1 MTTKW
6 WGWGE
11 EQRTFPL
18 PHAEQ
23 FWARVSSWLGE
34 LGVSQRIESL
44 AEVALPPSH
53 LEAKALDS
61 LRAAS
66 GAASFTT
73 DSVDR
78 AVHSL
83 GKSYCDLVR
92 IRRGE
97 ITHATDAVIYPET
110 EEQVTTLLNAAAERE
125 VAVIPFGGGTSVLG
139 GVEPLGAK
147 PTVTLDL
154 QRMNRMLR
162 LDPLAATAT
171 IEAGV
176 LGPSLEQQLNAKG
189 FTLGHFPQSFEYSSL
204 GGWIATRSAGQNSTL
219 YGKIEHRVESLRM
232 AFPSGTIATPA
243 VPAAAAGPDHNQM
256 IAGSEGILGV
266 ITQATVRLA
275 SLPKRC
281 DYRGYVFP
289 AFEPGVEASRE
300 LMQSGLTPAVLRL
313 SDEPETEVTLAMRA
327 PPHGLMAAAEG
338 LYLTLR
344 KIRLEGA
351 ALMIVGFDGDEDQV
365 RSDWRRAH
373 RILRRHEGSSLGH
386 RPGQAWEHSR
396 FAAPYLRDLLLDHA
410 IMVDTLETATTWD
423 RYLPLYRSVRDAMAK
438 AMGGR
443 GLVMAHL
450 SHAYSDGASLYY
462 TFLARQTEGRE
473 LEQWQQVKVAATDAI
488 IAAGGALSHHHG
500 IGSDHRPWMSRYL
513 GAAGVRTLAA
523 LKQTFDPNGIMNPGK
538 LTPTSEDGSD
548 VSDV

>member
-1 MTTKW
+1 MATKW

-18 PHAEQ
+18 PHAKH
-23 FWARVSSWLGE
+23 FWAQVSSWLGE

-44 AEVALPPSH
+44 TEVTLPPSR
-53 LEAKALDS
+53 LEAKALDA

-73 DSVDR
+73 DSADR

-110 EEQVTTLLNAAAERE
+110 EEQVAALLNAAADWE

-139 GVEPLGAK
+139 GVEPLGTK

-154 QRMNRMLR
+154 QRMNHMLR

-176 LGPSLEQQLNAKG
+176 LGPSLEQQLNAQG
-189 FTLGHFPQSFEYSSL
+189 FTLGHFPQSFEHSSL

-232 AFPSGTIATPA
+232 AFPGGAIATPA
-243 VPAAAAGPDHNQM
+243 VPAAAAGPDLNQM

-275 SLPKRC
+275 PLPKRC

-289 AFEPGVEASRE
+289 AFEAGVEASRE
-300 LMQSGLTPAVLRL
+300 LMQAGLTPAVLRL
-313 SDEPETEVTLAMRA
+313 SDEPETDVTLAMRA
-327 PPHGLMAAAEG
+327 PSHRLMAAAEG

-344 KIRLEGA
+344 RIRLKGA

-386 RPGQAWEHSR
+386 RPGQAWEDSR

-438 AMGGR
+438 AMDDR

-450 SHAYSDGASLYY
+450 SHAYSDGASIYY
-462 TFLARQTEGRE
+462 TFLARQAEGRE

-513 GAAGVRTLAA
+513 GTAGVRTLAA

>member
-1 MTTKW
+1 MATKW

-23 FWARVSSWLGE
+23 FWAHVSSWLGE
-34 LGVSQRIESL
+34 LGVGRRIESL
-44 AEVALPPSH
+44 AEVALPPSR
-53 LEAKALDS
+53 LESKALDA
-61 LRAAS
+61 LRAAA
-66 GAASFTT
+66 GADSLTT

-78 AVHSL
+78 AIHSL
-83 GKSYCDLVR
+83 GKGYCDIVR

-97 ITHATDAVIYPET
+97 IPHATDAVIFPET
-110 EEQVTTLLNAAAERE
+110 EEQVAALLNAAAERGI
-125 VAVIPFGGGTSVLG
+125 AVIPFGGGTSVVG

-154 QRMNRMLR
+154 RRMNRMLR

-171 IEAGV
+171 LEAGV
-176 LGPSLEQQLNAKG
+176 LGPSLEEQLNAKG

-232 AFPSGTIATPA
+232 AFPGGTIATPT
-243 VPAAAAGPDHNQM
+243 VPAAAAGPDLNQM
-256 IAGSEGILGV
+256 IAGSEGVLGV

-275 SLPKRC
+275 PLPKRR

-289 AFEPGVEASRE
+289 AFQAGVEASRE

-313 SDEPETEVTLAMRA
+313 SDETETEVSLAMRA
-327 PPHGLMAAAEG
+327 PPPRLMAAAEG
-338 LYLTLR
+338 LYLALR
-344 KIRLEGA
+344 RINLEGA
-351 ALMIVGFDGDEDQV
+351 ALLIVGFDGEDDQV
-365 RSDWRRAH
+365 RSDWHRAQ
-373 RILRRHEGSSLGH
+373 RILRRHQGSSLGH
-386 RPGQAWEHSR
+386 RPGQAWQRSR
-396 FAAPYLRDLLLDHA
+396 FELPYLRDLLLDHA
-410 IMVDTLETATTWD
+410 IMIDTVETAVTWD
-423 RYLPLYRSVRDAMAK
+423 RYLPLYHSVRDALAK
-438 AMGGR
+438 AMDGR

-450 SHAYSDGASLYY
+450 SHAYSDGASIYY
-462 TFLARQTEGRE
+462 TLLARQAEGRE
-473 LEQWQQVKVAATDAI
+473 LEQWQQVKLAVTDAI

-523 LKQTFDPNGIMNPGK
+523 LKQTFDPQGIMNPGK
-538 LTPTSEDGSD
+538 LTPASEDSSD
-548 VSDV
+548 V

>member
-1 MTTKW
+1 MATKW

-23 FWARVSSWLGE
+23 FWAHVSSWLGE

-44 AEVALPPSH
+44 AEVALPPSR
-53 LEAKALDS
+53 LEAKALDA

-110 EEQVTTLLNAAAERE
+110 EEQVATLLNAAAERE

-139 GVEPLGAK
+139 GVEPIGAK

-154 QRMNRMLR
+154 QQMNRMLR

-232 AFPSGTIATPA
+232 AFPGGAIATPA
-243 VPAAAAGPDHNQM
+243 VPAAAAGPDLNQM

-275 SLPKRC
+275 PLPKRC

-344 KIRLEGA
+344 RIRLEGA

-386 RPGQAWEHSR
+386 RPGQTWEHSR
-396 FAAPYLRDLLLDHA
+396 FAAPYLRDLLLDHT

-423 RYLPLYRSVRDAMAK
+423 RYLPLYRSARDAMAK
-438 AMGGR
+438 AMDGR

-462 TFLARQTEGRE
+462 TFLARQADGHE
-473 LEQWQQVKVAATDAI
+473 LEQWQRVKVAATDAI

-513 GAAGVRTLAA
+513 GTAGVRTLAA

-548 VSDV
+548 VIDV

>member
-1 MTTKW
+1 MATKW

-18 PHAEQ
+18 PHGEQ
-23 FWARVSSWLGE
+23 FWAHVSSWLGE
-34 LGVSQRIESL
+34 LGVGQRIESL
-44 AEVALPPSH
+44 AEVALPPSR
-53 LEAKALDS
+53 LESKALDA

-66 GAASFTT
+66 GADSLST

-97 ITHATDAVIYPET
+97 IPHATDAVVYPET
-110 EEQVTTLLNAAAERE
+110 EEQVAALLNAAAERGI
-125 VAVIPFGGGTSVLG
+125 AVIPFGGGTSVLG
-139 GVEPLGAK
+139 GVEPLGSK

-154 QRMNRMLR
+154 QRMNRLLQ

-171 IEAGV
+171 LEAGV
-176 LGPSLEQQLNAKG
+176 LGPSLEQQLNANG

-232 AFPSGTIATPA
+232 AFPGGTIATPA
-243 VPAAAAGPDHNQM
+243 VPAAAAGPDLNQM
-256 IAGSEGILGV
+256 IAGSEGVLGV

-275 SLPKRC
+275 PLPKRC

-289 AFEPGVEASRE
+289 SFQAGVEASRE
-300 LMQSGLTPAVLRL
+300 LMQSGLTPSVLRL
-313 SDEPETEVTLAMRA
+313 SDETETEVSLAMR
-327 PPHGLMAAAEG
+327 PPPRALMAAAEG
-338 LYLTLR
+338 LYLALR
-344 KIRLEGA
+344 RISFEGT

-373 RILRRHEGSSLGH
+373 RILRRHEGSSLGR
-386 RPGQAWEHSR
+386 RPGRAWERAR
-396 FAAPYLRDLLLDHA
+396 FEHPYLRDLLLDHA
-410 IMVDTLETATTWD
+410 IMVDTLETAVTWD
-423 RYLPLYRSVRDAMAK
+423 RYLALYGSVRDAMAK
-438 AMGGR
+438 AMDGR

-462 TFLARQTEGRE
+462 TFLARQAAGQEM
-473 LEQWQQVKVAATDAI
+473 EQWQQVKVAATDAI

-500 IGSDHRPWMSRYL
+500 IGSDHQPWMSRYL
-513 GAAGVRTLAA
+513 GPAGVRTLAA
-523 LKQTFDPNGIMNPGK
+523 LKQTFDPHGLMNPGK
-538 LTPTSEDGSD
+538 LMPTSEDDSD